1 MLGSLGCMVEFT
13 KRHTGFICQ
22 SDQPKEALLRQPQT
36 TGERLDGRVA
46 AAVLASE
53 QMFECVLG

>member
-22 SDQPKEALLRQPQT
+22 TKEALLRQPQT